1 MATQVRDMTGSEI
14 EMLADVVRDLC
25 RGQTQTDP
33 RPFVADR
40 LLRLLRA
47 DTLASYTW
55 DPRKERYEQPVIV
68 NQDLANVARYLDRLQ
83 FDDPLTARMRR
94 YEQATI
100 VEAAFPMAE
109 LQRTGFYQDFLRPDG
124 MYHGINIYRPMRAG
138 RVIDFR
144 IWRQRNREAFDDRD
158 IALLNTITAFVVEA
172 SDTRGAASD
181 QDSLTAREVE
191 IARLVARGC
200 TDRDIARILGISF
213 STVRTHVN
221 RCFEKLGCANRAELG
236 ARFYASLSSQV

>member
-1 MATQVRDMTGSEI
+1 MGTQVRDMTGSEI
-14 EMLADVVRDLC
+14 EMLAGVVRDLC
-25 RGQTQTDP
+25 LGQTRADP

-40 LLRLLRA
+40 LRRLLRA

-55 DPRKERYEQPVIV
+55 DPRQERYEQPVIV
-68 NQDLANVARYLDRLQ
+68 NQDPTNVARYLDSLQ
-83 FDDPLTARMRR
+83 FDDPLTARMRC

-100 VEAAFPMAE
+100 VETAFPMAE
-109 LQRTGFYQDFLRPDG
+109 LGSTGFYQDFLRPDG
-124 MYHGINIYRPMRAG
+124 MYHGINIYRPVRVG

-144 IWRQRNREAFDDRD
+144 IWRHRSREAFEDRD
-158 IALLNTITAFVVEA
+158 VDLLNTIMTFVVSA
-172 SDTRGAASD
+172 SDTFCATTD
-181 QDSLTAREVE
+181 QDILTAREVE

-236 ARFYASLSSQV
+236 ARFYASLSSQA